1 MFLFLCLFVC
11 MLVCQRFPFTSHPE
25 IVEKQTQQHT
35 RRKQTQQHTRKQTQQ
50 HTRKQGCAVNP
61 SDFFVIVNT
70 AHPRSWV
77 R

>member
-1 MFLFLCLFVC
+1 

-25 IVEKQTQQHT
+25 IVE
-35 RRKQTQQHTRKQTQQ
+35 KQTQQHTRKQTQQ

-70 AHPRSWV
+70 AHPRERGFKV
-77 R
+77 GFT

>member
-35 RRKQTQQHTRKQTQQ
+35 RRKQTQQHTRKQ
-50 HTRKQGCAVNP
+50 GCAVNP
-61 SDFFVIVNT
+61 TDFFVIVNT
-70 AHPRSWV
+70 AHPQSWV
-77 R
+77 H